1 MRLSIACIALG
12 LAVSATIGCGGD
24 DNSTPDATTPDATPD
39 AAAPTFKGY
48 DADEGGEIRI
58 EHVRL
63 PNGTGGVVNF
73 TRIVAYVLGTA
84 GSTKFFSFPMV
95 PGCTD
100 TTNKK
105 NWPVATNPISERVYL
120 DPGNIIIQSPT
131 SLTNAVPKQALT
143 LPRKTV
149 EGGDF
154 LARVH
159 PANKWFYYDTIGV
172 TPDGDTFL
180 TPDVFLDV
188 VLTGSAD
195 MPGQV
200 FHNVSWMPN
209 DFPLTSF
216 DLTQKVELKANT
228 PMTFKWTLPK
238 QDKPTDMTVVSL
250 VGFVGADPS
259 KDGPAVLC
267 IEPDDGEMTVPGNM
281 IDVVRA
287 KYPGGGIMARQTF
300 THVPKELVDKNGPTG
315 RRLDIISTWCF
326 ANPYS
331 VVQ

>member
-1 MRLSIACIALG
+1 MRSSIACIALG
-12 LAVSATIGCGGD
+12 LAVSATIGCSGD
-24 DNSTPDATTPDATPD
+24 DSSTPDAP
-39 AAAPTFKGY
+39 AAATFKGY

-63 PNGTGGVVNF
+63 PDGQGGVVNF
-73 TRIVAYVLGTA
+73 TRIVGYVLGTA

-105 NWPVATNPISERVYL
+105 NWPVATNPIAERVYL

-131 SLTNAVPKQALT
+131 SLTNAAPKPALT
-143 LPRKTV
+143 LPRQTA

-159 PANKWFYYDTIGV
+159 PANKWFSYNTIGTTMV
-172 TPDGDTFL
+172 DGDAFL
-180 TPDVFLDV
+180 TPDTFLDV
-188 VLTGSAD
+188 IITGSAD

-209 DFPLTSF
+209 DFPLTSPGLA
-216 DLTQKVELKANT
+216 DKIELKANT
-228 PMTFKWTLPK
+228 PMTFKWTIPK
-238 QDKPTDMTVVSL
+238 QDKPADMTVVSL
-250 VGFVGADPS
+250 VGFVGGDPS
-259 KDGPAVLC
+259 KQGPAVLC
-267 IEPDDGEMTVPGNM
+267 IEPDDGEVTVPGNM

-287 KYPGGGIMARQTF
+287 AYPGGGIMARQTF
-300 THVPKELVDKNGPTG
+300 THVPKELIDKNGPTG
-315 RRLDIISTWCF
+315 RRLDIISTWCY
-326 ANPYS
+326 ANGYTVAP
-331 VVQ
+331 